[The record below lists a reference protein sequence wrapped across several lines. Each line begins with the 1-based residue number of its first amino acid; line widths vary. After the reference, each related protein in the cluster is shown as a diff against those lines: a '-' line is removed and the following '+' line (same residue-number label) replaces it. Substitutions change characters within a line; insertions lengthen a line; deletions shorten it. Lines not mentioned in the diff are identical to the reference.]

1 MDNIYV
7 TQPVIAFV
15 TGFIMEFFIKRGKD
29 INKKLLPIIS
39 ILTATFLNLIFG
51 IYKAEKMLD
60 ANFIMLLVGGGL
72 QAGMIACGGYD
83 ALKGIWAIGN
93 DANND
98 TKGEDTEK
106 KQVTK

>member
-1 MDNIYV
+1 MIKLDNIYV

-51 IYKAEKMLD
+51 IYKAEKTLD

-83 ALKGIWAIGN
+83 ALKGIWLFGT
-93 DANND
+93 D
-98 TKGEDTEK
+98 TKGEDNGK
-106 KQVTK
+106 KQVKK